1 MVGCQ
6 TLGQRTGWH
15 VEQKLLYQVSGC
27 VVASLQQ
34 PIDNVVSCKEKKL
47 HKHDDIFFKLYCDSG
62 GINPLVLEGVLCFEV
77 TDLLIKILPH
87 VSGFLSGTFTVG
99 SAFFFFFSFF
109 QSLNS
114 E

>member
-15 VEQKLLYQVSGC
+15 VEQKLPYQVSGC

-34 PIDNVVSCKEKKL
+34 PIDNVVSCRKKNYTNMM
-47 HKHDDIFFKLYCDSG
+47 IFFFKLYCDSG

-99 SAFFFFFSFF
+99 SAFFFFFFPIIK
-109 QSLNS
+109 Q
-114 E
+114 